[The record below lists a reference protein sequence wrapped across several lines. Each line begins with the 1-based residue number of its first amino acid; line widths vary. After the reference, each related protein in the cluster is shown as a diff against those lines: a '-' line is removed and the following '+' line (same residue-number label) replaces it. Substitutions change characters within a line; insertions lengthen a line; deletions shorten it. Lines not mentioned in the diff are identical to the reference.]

1 MQTHLVFNLG
11 AEDWDSVPHAYAAS
25 AATHQAISSVPKL
38 WDLYR
43 RKQQLIQLGANM
55 LGCSWGT
62 RIKGWRQ
69 SGDSASTTQASEHP
83 LGAASFTDQSIAA
96 SSAANMDQKK
106 SSEGEDWGEGGVDCT
121 ARDRVSRYG
130 QEVSECDSW
139 TKRYTP
145 EMTRKSG
152 RIQEEPKYKMVVL
165 SILTAIK
172 EGMIGCLYLIVIIL
186 EVCLSEEF
194 TMYCPQTQSNP
205 PASVS
210 QVLGL

>member
-1 MQTHLVFNLG
+1 
-11 AEDWDSVPHAYAAS
+11 
-25 AATHQAISSVPKL
+25 
-38 WDLYR
+38 
-43 RKQQLIQLGANM
+43 
-55 LGCSWGT
+55 
-62 RIKGWRQ
+62 
-69 SGDSASTTQASEHP
+69 
-83 LGAASFTDQSIAA
+83 
-96 SSAANMDQKK
+96 
-106 SSEGEDWGEGGVDCT
+106 
-121 ARDRVSRYG
+121 
-130 QEVSECDSW
+130 
-139 TKRYTP
+139 
-145 EMTRKSG
+145 MTRKSG